1 MMLGNI
7 QIQRQQHE
15 VCYKRNLL
23 MFKYEKFK
31 YEKWRYYLV
40 KENDNDCVD
49 KVFKPTMNSG
59 SWL

>member
-7 QIQRQQHE
+7 QIQRWQHE
-15 VCYKRNLL
+15 VCNKRNLV

-40 KENDNDCVD
+40 KENDNDWVD

-59 SWL
+59 SWQ